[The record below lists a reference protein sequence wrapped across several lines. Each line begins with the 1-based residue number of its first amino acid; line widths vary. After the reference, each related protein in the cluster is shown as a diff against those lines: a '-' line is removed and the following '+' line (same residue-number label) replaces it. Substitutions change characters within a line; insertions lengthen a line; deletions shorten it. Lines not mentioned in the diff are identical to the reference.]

1 MIPNAWEI
9 ARPSLHIGIH
19 QTHFHL
25 RAEARVFPPV
35 SGSASGINSL
45 KKRQFRISSA
55 VVHLEALRLLL
66 RLAFADYPP
75 SAVMLP
81 TLGGHSSSV
90 GCHVESGL

>member
-1 MIPNAWEI
+1 M
-9 ARPSLHIGIH
+9 
-19 QTHFHL
+19 
-25 RAEARVFPPV
+25 FPPV

-75 SAVMLP
+75 SAARYSAGTATKAKPSIMIP
-81 TLGGHSSSV
+81 SIT
-90 GCHVESGL
+90 

>member
-1 MIPNAWEI
+1 
-9 ARPSLHIGIH
+9 
-19 QTHFHL
+19 
-25 RAEARVFPPV
+25 VFPPV

-45 KKRQFRISSA
+45 KKRQFRIPST

-81 TLGGHSSSV
+81 ATLGGHSSSV